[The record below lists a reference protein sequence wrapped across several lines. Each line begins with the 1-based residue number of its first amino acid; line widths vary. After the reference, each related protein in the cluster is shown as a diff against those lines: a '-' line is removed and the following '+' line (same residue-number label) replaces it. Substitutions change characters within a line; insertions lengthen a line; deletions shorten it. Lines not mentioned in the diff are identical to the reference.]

1 LKWSELTY
9 SNFYIPYDENQKA
22 IRGFLLTTL
31 GINLE
36 EIPFIF
42 NEPFNYYEG
51 NEAHKDKLY
60 VHKVF
65 LNEIVGT
72 SYADYGGM
80 EIIQS
85 YLRIKRA
92 DSYIKDGLITP
103 NKYFYMLKKSVNE
116 QDAPIILS
124 RLDNGK
130 YFVDGNGNHR
140 IVLYKIMMLAEIAYN
155 YSYAYD
161 EDYDFSYWPFDDIG
175 KKYWLNA
182 KVRIIK

>member
-140 IVLYKIMMLAEIAYN
+140 IVLYKIMMLAEIAKKYP
-155 YSYAYD
+155 YAYSD
-161 EDYDFSYWPFDDIG
+161 DYEFSYWAFNDIG

-182 KVRIIK
+182 KVRTTK